1 MSKTIKTPKPEDTT
15 IHWLHKAVNA
25 DGTVANGTYNAGK
38 NADKRRIKNPNTDFF
53 ERRSLYKAI
62 RKAKRG

>member
-38 NADKRRIKNPNTDFF
+38 NDAKYAKAVFNKAFRRAVRN
-53 ERRSLYKAI
+53 
-62 RKAKRG
+62 AKRG